1 MSYKTTKKLKPS
13 LFRFIKYFYKKLPIN
28 QQKKSLIKNWFY
40 IHFGLLLKNREM
52 YKNWKKSTAHE
63 KLKFEY
69 KKKSKNFSKLSKE
82 QEKLKK
88 KYQLKTEYIFNLLN
102 SPKRSSEF
110 VDYDDNFN
118 VNLTNEDIKLI
129 AFYLP
134 QFHPIKENDEWWGKG
149 FTEWTNVTKARPKF
163 IGHYQPHLP
172 IDLGFYDLRL
182 IETQKRQI
190 ELAKKYGI
198 FGFCFHYY
206 WFNGKR
212 LLEKPLNMYLNNSEL
227 DLPFCLCWANENWSR
242 RWDGMDDD
250 ILIAQKYSPKD
261 DLNIIKDLSNYFK
274 DSRYIKIDGKH
285 LIIVYKPQL
294 LPNPKE
300 TFKKWREYFKKENM
314 GELFILGAKRHDFAD
329 PETYGL
335 DGAVEFPPN
344 TPHPTPRKKVHFINP
359 EAKPTVYDLEKF
371 VANRAY
377 MEEDNY
383 FKFKTIIPSWDN
395 TARRGNDGQ
404 VYVGNPQIYKE
415 WLTDIIK
422 FTNKNIDKN
431 KRFVFINAWNEWAE
445 GAHLE
450 PDQKFGY
457 GYLKATAEA
466 IIESRKKE

>member
-1 MSYKTTKKLKPS
+1 MSYENTKIQKPS
-13 LFRFIKYFYKKLPIN
+13 IIGFIKQIYKKLPIT
-28 QQKKSLIKNWFY
+28 QQKKTKIKNGFY
-40 IHFGLLLKNREM
+40 IHFGFLLKNKPM

-63 KLKFEY
+63 KLRVKY
-69 KKKSKNFSKLSKE
+69 KKKSQNFSNLSKKYG
-82 QEKLKK
+82 KLKNEH
-88 KYQLKTEYIFNLLN
+88 QINSQYIFNLLN
-102 SPKRSSEF
+102 SSNKYSSF
-110 VDYDDNFN
+110 VEYEDNFN
-118 VNLTNEDIKLI
+118 VNLTPQDIKLI

-149 FTEWTNVTKARPKF
+149 FTEWTNVSKALPKF

-198 FGFCFHYY
+198 FGFCFYYY

-212 LLEKPLNMYLNNSEL
+212 LLEKPLNMFLNNPEL
-227 DLPFCLCWANENWSR
+227 NLPFCLCWANENWSR
-242 RWDGMDDD
+242 RWDGMDED
-250 ILIAQKYSPKD
+250 ILIAQKYSPED
-261 DLNIIKDLSNYFK
+261 DLNIIKDLSKYFK
-274 DSRYIKIDGKH
+274 DGRYIKIDGKH

-294 LPNPKE
+294 LPKPRE
-300 TFKKWREYFKKENM
+300 TFKIWREYFKKENL
-314 GELFILGAKRHDFAD
+314 GELFILGAKRHDFTD

-344 TPHPTPRKKVHFINP
+344 TPHPTQSKPVQFINKG
-359 EAKPTVYDLEKF
+359 ANPTVYDLEKF
-371 VANRAY
+371 VANKEY

-383 FKFKTIIPSWDN
+383 FKFKTVIPSWDN
-395 TARRGNDGQ
+395 TARRGNNGQ
-404 VYVGNPQIYKE
+404 VYVSDPSIYKK
-415 WLTDIIK
+415 WLSDVIT
-422 FTNKNIDKN
+422 FTNENMDQE
-431 KRFVFINAWNEWAE
+431 KRYIFINAWNEWAE

-466 IIESRKKE
+466 ILESRKKE